1 MPVLAAAAIVFA
13 LSTFGLAL
21 LVEPVPTWYYHLAW
35 WSYIVAADD
44 VNRRVSG
51 RSLLRDRP
59 WHFLWLA
66 GVSVL
71 WWTLFELVNLR
82 LGNWYYVMS
91 LPWTP
96 LRWAAGV
103 IAFASVLPGIV
114 ETLELVENLG
124 LLRSLPVRPLAWSPA
139 KERTVIALGA
149 ASLLLPLVWPDTF
162 FPLTWGSL
170 VFLLEP
176 WNRRHARRSFLR
188 DLEAGEAGPLCRTLV
203 AGLICGALWEAWNF
217 WARTKWIYTV
227 PGFEGLKVFEM
238 PLAGFLGFPPFAVE
252 SVVFL
257 RWLGA
262 WRDRLPPAR
271 VRAARMAAL
280 VLGPL
285 AVLAMFAAV
294 DPVVVD
300 SVYVPFARLD
310 VVPAVVRAR
319 LRAAGIESPE
329 QLLRATASPSDRA
342 EWAERTALPLEELEA
357 ARARVAL
364 VVHRGL
370 GLVRVHD
377 LDALGIRTLDD
388 LAPWSAEDLAAAIA
402 EGHPHDRRNR
412 FLARRARV
420 WTSGLGDATTG
431 GAR

>member
-1 MPVLAAAAIVFA
+1 
-13 LSTFGLAL
+13 
-21 LVEPVPTWYYHLAW
+21 
-35 WSYIVAADD
+35 
-44 VNRRVSG
+44 
-51 RSLLRDRP
+51 
-59 WHFLWLA
+59 
-66 GVSVL
+66 
-71 WWTLFELVNLR
+71 
-82 LGNWYYVMS
+82 
-91 LPWTP
+91 
-96 LRWAAGV
+96 
-103 IAFASVLPGIV
+103 
-114 ETLELVENLG
+114 
-124 LLRSLPVRPLAWSPA
+124 
-139 KERTVIALGA
+139 
-149 ASLLLPLVWPDTF
+149 
-162 FPLTWGSL
+162 
-170 VFLLEP
+170 
-176 WNRRHARRSFLR
+176 
-188 DLEAGEAGPLCRTLV
+188 
-203 AGLICGALWEAWNF
+203 
-217 WARTKWIYTV
+217 
-227 PGFEGLKVFEM
+227 VFEM

-329 QLLRATASPSDRA
+329 QLLRVTASPSDRA

-370 GLVRVHD
+370 GLGRVHD

-388 LAPWSAEDLAAAIA
+388 LAPWSAEDLAAAMA
-402 EGHPHDRRNR
+402 ERRPHDRRNR

-431 GAR
+431 DAR